1 MSTWRATWSCS
12 RAARSDRA
20 FGRGTIIAGMDR
32 RQPSFSLLEAARV
45 VARGAELDVKLDAL
59 CEHVLGA
66 AGAVAAVIY
75 LLDPVANM
83 LVPAAQAGLR
93 GKKLAS
99 RAEVSGDDPNELIAR
114 VVRERRQVSVSGEAA
129 ARAFSDQH
137 IDWQGLVAVPLVATD
152 EAGGEDAEG
161 VLLAAFEAPAVPAGA
176 DDMLSALADL
186 SAVAIRQARLQRAL
200 LERADWIGR
209 LANTDPLTGLANRV
223 TFERMLELEL
233 ARATRQ
239 ESQLSVLLFDVDG
252 FAEINASAGA
262 PAADEVLRHVAA
274 TLADQVRLVDTVAR
288 YGPDE
293 FALIAPGGGG
303 EVCGRRVRDALLTR
317 EAAGKPISVSVGAV
331 VYPLDGATSEE
342 LLGAAGRALAEAK
355 RRGRGTIFAA
365 SGS

>member
-1 MSTWRATWSCS
+1 
-12 RAARSDRA
+12 
-20 FGRGTIIAGMDR
+20 MDR
-32 RQPSFSLLEAARV
+32 TNPSFSLLEAARI
-45 VARGAELDVKLDAL
+45 VARGPELDTKLDAL
-59 CEHVLGA
+59 AGHVIGA
-66 AGAVAAVIY
+66 AGATAAVIY
-75 LLDPVANM
+75 LLDPVANV
-83 LVPAAQAGLR
+83 LVPAAQSGMR
-93 GKKLAS
+93 GKMVTAH
-99 RAEVSGDDPNELIAR
+99 AEVSVDDPDELAAKA
-114 VVRERRQVSVSGEAA
+114 VRERRQMNVSGKEAA
-129 ARAFSDQH
+129 SAFTGQH
-137 IDWQGLVAVPLVATD
+137 VEWRGLVAVPLVATD

-161 VLLAAFEAPAVPAGA
+161 VLLAAYEDAPPDGS
-176 DDMLSALADL
+176 DDMLTALADL

-252 FAEINASAGA
+252 FAAINTDAGA
-262 PAADEVLRHVAA
+262 PAGDEVLRHVAA

-303 EVCGRRVRDALLTR
+303 EVCGRRVRDALLKR
-317 EAAGKPISVSVGAV
+317 EAAGKPISVSIGAV
-331 VYPLDGATSEE
+331 IYPLDGATSSE
-342 LLGAAGRALAEAK
+342 LLSAAANALAEAK
-355 RRGRGTIFAA
+355 RRGRGSIFVA